1 MFVVSGR
8 AGDFRCA
15 EILLESPCMRRDP
28 PTRGAKGEGVAAD
41 VAGSVGGGSGARGW
55 CNDTDR
61 STFVPVDL
69 RNGTEG
75 VDVATTIQGSRL
87 APNALPHVAYQCHG
101 TNVGPMGA
109 CRKGDGGVT
118 SGVPF
123 VAFDRAQVTSKANR
137 SNPKPGDPCH
147 TIHEGQPPAVAV
159 SLRGREGGATAEVG
173 GDVSASVR
181 ASKGGG
187 DKPHILSGM
196 AVRRLTP
203 REVER
208 CFGMPDDWTLITV
221 RGKPAA
227 DGPRYKACGNSWCI
241 PPVRWIG
248 ERLNKAVRP

>member
-1 MFVVSGR
+1 
-8 AGDFRCA
+8 
-15 EILLESPCMRRDP
+15 
-28 PTRGAKGEGVAAD
+28 
-41 VAGSVGGGSGARGW
+41 
-55 CNDTDR
+55 
-61 STFVPVDL
+61 
-69 RNGTEG
+69 
-75 VDVATTIQGSRL
+75 
-87 APNALPHVAYQCHG
+87 
-101 TNVGPMGA
+101 MGA

-123 VAFDRAQVTSKANR
+123 VAFDRVQVTSKANR

-147 TIHEGQPPAVAV
+147 TIHEGEAPAVAV
-159 SLRGREGGATAEVG
+159 GQAIREMIGPSVERLGGMAVG
-173 GDVSASVR
+173 T
-181 ASKGGG
+181 
-187 DKPHILSGM
+187 M

-248 ERLNKAVRP
+248 ERLDKAVRP